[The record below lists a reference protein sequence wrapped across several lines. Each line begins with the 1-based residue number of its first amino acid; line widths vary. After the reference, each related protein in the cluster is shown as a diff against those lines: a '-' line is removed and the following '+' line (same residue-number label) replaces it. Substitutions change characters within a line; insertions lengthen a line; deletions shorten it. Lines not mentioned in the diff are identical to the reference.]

1 MRKSKPL
8 GFLIIFAIYAVT
20 TVGGIF
26 LFNALEGNLWLKLLI
41 VEVATTT
48 FVYIFSVL
56 LNTASVYDPFW
67 SVQPIVIGIA
77 YAWGKDLSVAQ
88 ILPLVIVCI
97 WGVRL
102 TANWAYTFTGM
113 QYQDWRYTMLKEKTG
128 PFYQIINYIGIHMV
142 PSLVVYLCVLPLVYV
157 MDYAVTANVGTY
169 FGAVVMLGATIL
181 EAVADIQMQNYRK
194 TRPTPFIRVGLWKYS
209 RHPNYLGEISMWWG
223 LAICVVSV
231 LPSMWYL
238 FAGAFVNTMLFC
250 FVSLPMAET
259 RQSRKE
265 GWAEYKKQTRLLLPF
280 KK

>member
-20 TVGGIF
+20 IVGGIL
-26 LFNALEGNLWLKLLI
+26 LFNALPYSLWLNLLI

-67 SVQPIVIGIA
+67 SVQPVVIGIA
-77 YAWGKDLSVAQ
+77 YAWGKQLGLAQ
-88 ILPLVIVCI
+88 ILPLIVVCL

-128 PFYQIINYIGIHMV
+128 VFYQFVNYIGIHMV
-142 PSLVVYLCVLPLVYV
+142 PTFVVYLCVLPLVYM
-157 MDYAVTANVGTY
+157 MDFAVSANVGTY
-169 FGAVVMLGATIL
+169 IGVAVMLAATVL
-181 EAVADIQMQNYRK
+181 ETVADIQMQNYRK
-194 TRPTPFIRVGLWKYS
+194 NRTTSFIRVGVWKYS

-223 LAICVVSV
+223 LGICAVSV
-231 LPSMWYL
+231 LPNMWYL
-238 FAGAFVNTMLFC
+238 LAGALANTLLFC
-250 FVSLPMAET
+250 CVSLPMAET

-265 GWAEYKKQTRLLLPF
+265 GWADYKKQTRLLLPI